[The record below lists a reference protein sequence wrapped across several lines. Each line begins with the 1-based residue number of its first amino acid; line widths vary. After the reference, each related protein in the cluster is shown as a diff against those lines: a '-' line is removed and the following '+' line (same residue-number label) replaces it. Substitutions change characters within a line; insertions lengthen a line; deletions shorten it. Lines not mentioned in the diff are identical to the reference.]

1 MINTDY
7 KVKKILSSGFT
18 LVELLIVIAIIGTL
32 AVVVLVAIN
41 PVQQLAKTR
50 DTGRKSTTQQLG
62 HSLEA
67 YAVNNNGSYVPE
79 ATTWMTSLVTAGE
92 LTSAP
97 GAINYAVT
105 GVTACTTNTPAA
117 GSAGNGYCYATTGG
131 GATPGGGPV
140 IIYSRLEATADIS
153 RCTALNASYNRA
165 YAIYSSALGK
175 GGVVCKAGSEP
186 VVADGASVSNW
197 LP

>member
-1 MINTDY
+1 MINTGY
-7 KVKKILSSGFT
+7 KVKKVLSRGFT

-62 HSLEA
+62 HALEA
-67 YAVNNNGSYVPE
+67 FSVNNNGTYVPE
-79 ATTWMTSLVTAGE
+79 SANWMTALVTSGE
-92 LTSAP
+92 LTSVP
-97 GAINYAVT
+97 GSINYAVT
-105 GVTACTTNTPAA
+105 GVTACTTNTPAGGAA
-117 GSAGNGYCYATTGG
+117 GSGYCYATTGG
-131 GATPGGGPV
+131 ASTPGGGPV
-140 IIYSRLEATADIS
+140 IVFARLEATADIS

-175 GGVVCKAGSEP
+175 GGVVCKTGADP
-186 VVADGASVSNW
+186 VIGDGASVSNW

>member
-1 MINTDY
+1 MMNTDY

-62 HSLEA
+62 HALEA
-67 YAVNNNGSYVPE
+67 FSVNNNGDYVPE
-79 ATTWMTSLVTAGE
+79 DGTWMTSLVSSGE
-92 LTSAP
+92 LTSVP
-97 GAINYAVT
+97 GSINYAVAT
-105 GVTACTTNTPAA
+105 VTACTTNTP
-117 GSAGNGYCYATTGG
+117 GSGNPGNGYCYVTTGG
-131 GATPGGGPV
+131 ALSGQGPI

-153 RCTALNASYNRA
+153 RCKALNASYDRA
-165 YAIYSSALGK
+165 FAIYSSALGK
-175 GGVVCKAGSEP
+175 GGVVCKSGSEP
-186 VVADGASVSNW
+186 SITDGASVASW

>member
-1 MINTDY
+1 MIDTDY
-7 KVKKILSSGFT
+7 KVKKILSQGFT

-62 HSLEA
+62 HALEA
-67 YAVNNNGSYVPE
+67 FAVNNNGAYVPQ
-79 ATTWMTSLVTAGE
+79 ASTWLTSLVTSGE
-92 LTSAP
+92 LTSVP
-97 GAINYAVT
+97 GSINYAVT
-105 GVTACTTNTPAA
+105 GVTACTANTPGA
-117 GSAGNGYCYATTGG
+117 GQAGNGYCYLTTGG
-131 GATPGGGPV
+131 AGSGQGPI

-153 RCTALNASYNRA
+153 RCTATYAGTTQA

-186 VVADGASVSNW
+186 GIGDGASVSNW

>member
-1 MINTDY
+1 MINTGY

-18 LVELLIVIAIIGTL
+18 LVELLIVIAVIGTL

-67 YAVNNNGSYVPE
+67 FAVNNNGAYVNE
-79 ATTWMTSLVTAGE
+79 DSAWMTTLVTSGE
-92 LTSAP
+92 LSSVP

-105 GVTACTTNTPAA
+105 GVTACTSNTPGA
-117 GSAGNGYCYATTGG
+117 GTAGNGYCYLTTGG
-131 GATPGGGPV
+131 ASSGQGPIV
-140 IIYSRLEATADIS
+140 VYARLEATADIS

-175 GGVVCKAGSEP
+175 GGVVCKSGAEP
-186 VVADGASVSNW
+186 SITDGASVSAW

>member
-1 MINTDY
+1 MINTGY
-7 KVKKILSSGFT
+7 KVKKFLSSGFT

-62 HSLEA
+62 HALEA
-67 YAVNNNGSYVPE
+67 FAVNNNGSYVPE
-79 ATTWMTSLVTAGE
+79 AATWMTTLVTSGE
-92 LTSAP
+92 LTSVP

-105 GVTACTTNTPAA
+105 GVTACSTNTPSA
-117 GSAGNGYCYATTGG
+117 GSAGNGYCYLTTGG
-131 GATPGGGPV
+131 GATPGGGPI
-140 IIYSRLEATADIS
+140 IIYARLEATADTS
-153 RCTALNASYNRA
+153 RCAALNSSYNRA

-186 VVADGASVSNW
+186 VIGDGDSVANW